1 MTREYGAGGPNLS
14 DDDDEEIQRGTVSP
28 STKERRRRRSHGKM
42 REEHTLACTGK
53 NKCMWILLVATLL
66 GLLALV
72 AVGVVRELVWHAHI
86 VSITKEANSAV
97 TNAALIAQRTHHTGK
112 NLDGDIKALAHLVKI
127 ELAIDAAAKDATTR
141 VASAGTV
148 GSQKKAAKEEKGLV
162 GTKLLGVEPAVESV
176 VHAIEKDIAGSEG
189 HPLLIGPDGLPLSK
203 NPKNVAI
210 WGEDLAA
217 ATKEIDAGL
226 VKAEQYAEALKN
238 VKKDADEKKN
248 KAAIQEHI
256 KDLANDMDKLEKF
269 QTKTAAA
276 IAVVADDA
284 TKQDARGADRSTA
297 E

>member
-1 MTREYGAGGPNLS
+1 MTREYGAGGPNSS
-14 DDDDEEIQRGTVSP
+14 DDDDEEMQQVTVSP
-28 STKERRRRRSHGKM
+28 STKEKSRRRSHGRM
-42 REEHTLACTGK
+42 REEHSLVYTGA
-53 NKCMWILLVATLL
+53 NKKCLWVLLVATML
-66 GLLALV
+66 GLLTVV

-86 VSITKEANSAV
+86 VSVKKEANSAV
-97 TNAALIAQRTHHTGK
+97 SNAALIAQRPHHTGT
-112 NLDGDIKALAHLVKI
+112 NIAGDIKALAHLVKI

-189 HPLLIGPDGLPLSK
+189 HPLLIGPDGLPLSTD
-203 NPKNVAI
+203 PKYVAI

-248 KAAIQEHI
+248 KAAIQEQI

-269 QTKTAAA
+269 QTKTVAA
-276 IAVVADDA
+276 IAAVADDA
-284 TKQDARGADRSTA
+284 TKQDARKTRP
-297 E
+297 